1 MNKEVNQTLKVQNT
15 FLELQSEE
23 NQHTKTKISGNVTTV
38 SIYHVIGR
46 GNTLKT

>member
-23 NQHTKTKISGNVTTV
+23 NQHTKTKISGNAV

>member
-23 NQHTKTKISGNVTTV
+23 NQHAKTISGNAATV